1 MSQAS
6 VHSGSSPSVDDPLFK
21 VRLLAALRNG
31 DPSSI
36 IPLITDI
43 SKNSRG
49 SLESP
54 ATDAGSAALH
64 LAIRCATCDTILLLL
79 QQRAISPN
87 AVDPE
92 TGATALHLAS
102 AIGRADVVSLLLEQ
116 DEIDDTVRDPQGK
129 TCLEVAKTRD
139 VARIIKESRSLLNAN
154 YLSLLRLYIMSPK
167 TTSAPEAL
175 LKLLK
180 SPRIRSVDL
189 NQFDASSG
197 STLLHEAVRRK
208 DLQLI
213 ELAVRVGADVFVR
226 DKRGRGLMEIA
237 GKDDRTKVYLRQ
249 FTNQD
254 TTLLEP
260 ANTQTEEPTMRG
272 YLTKYGNMAKG
283 YNTRWFV
290 LKDGMLSYYRHQDDE
305 NLACRG
311 SLSMRNARV
320 KPSSADRLKFE
331 IYASTRNGEGT
342 PERWYMKANH
352 AVEVSRWVQALQRAI
367 DWNKKGKG
375 VDSDSMS
382 LASAN
387 TDQGTMYTSSS
398 GKKRSSRSTGSA
410 VFTSFRRS
418 KHERAGSTPSLLQP
432 PPSLPVDEA
441 GTSDDEDSWN
451 ELTSRT
457 HPPHQD
463 AVQLVGNTTSTHV
476 DLALQLL
483 DASGGGGHSEE
494 TQVTLRASLTQA
506 KTMLSEYSKMVTER
520 EEWFRAQIARERERA
535 SIWEDSLQKVVQ
547 QGAELEEELKKTIRQ
562 NKDQRRRSRL
572 FNEQDNE
579 ATIRPKS
586 GRTNSISVAAEVALA
601 PTLSPVGEKS
611 PVPAGLPPSTPAAS
625 DAVVSASPSRVAF
638 SSPRQRVPSKQSIAT
653 DSDSDEFFDAIEAN
667 ALPNMHIPEQLKS
680 HSLLPVQDDWIDS
693 SRFEAYQNLRTRLG
707 LEKDNR
713 PPVSLW
719 SVLKGSIG
727 KDLTRISFP
736 VFFNESTSMLQ
747 RMAEDMEFSECRT
760 YSSPLMN
767 TANKQPVDT
776 AAKESDPY
784 LRIAY
789 IAAFAMSNYS
799 STIGRIAKPFN
810 PCLSETFEYVRL
822 DKRYTYI
829 SEKVI
834 HQPPV
839 TACMA
844 QSPDWQYYGEVDAK
858 NKFSGKSFEIRPT
871 GMAHVDL
878 KLPREWAP
886 AYPAVPG
893 DPSKS
898 LEHYS
903 WKKVIT
909 NVSGFILGSPTID
922 HYGEMTITNHRTM
935 DQCILTFK
943 PRGWKAKDSFEITG
957 KVFNSRGE
965 SQYDIAGRWNSQL
978 VARKTGNYTTDLLPD
993 VTVGHSASEHAS
1005 PEHEYILLWR
1015 NSEKPP
1021 APFNLTPFA
1030 ITLNDCP
1037 PSLKPQL
1044 PPTDCRLRPDQ
1055 RAFELG
1061 QYELANELK
1070 SQQEEF
1076 QRATRRKREAGL
1088 VAPHKPRWFEAKT
1101 EPDTGERVWAPR
1113 MKGNQLEYWW
1123 AREQVVK
1130 SLEAGNPIEWP
1141 DVDHIY
1147 IDAKF

>member
-611 PVPAGLPPSTPAAS
+611 PVPAGLPPSAPAAS
-625 DAVVSASPSRVAF
+625 DAVASASPSPSAF
-638 SSPRQRVPSKQSIAT
+638 QA
-653 DSDSDEFFDAIEAN
+653 
-667 ALPNMHIPEQLKS
+667 
-680 HSLLPVQDDWIDS
+680 
-693 SRFEAYQNLRTRLG
+693 
-707 LEKDNR
+707 
-713 PPVSLW
+713 
-719 SVLKGSIG
+719 
-727 KDLTRISFP
+727 
-736 VFFNESTSMLQ
+736 
-747 RMAEDMEFSECRT
+747 
-760 YSSPLMN
+760 
-767 TANKQPVDT
+767 VD
-776 AAKESDPY
+776 
-784 LRIAY
+784 R
-789 IAAFAMSNYS
+789 
-799 STIGRIAKPFN
+799 
-810 PCLSETFEYVRL
+810 
-822 DKRYTYI
+822 
-829 SEKVI
+829 
-834 HQPPV
+834 H
-839 TACMA
+839 
-844 QSPDWQYYGEVDAK
+844 
-858 NKFSGKSFEIRPT
+858 
-871 GMAHVDL
+871 
-878 KLPREWAP
+878 
-886 AYPAVPG
+886 
-893 DPSKS
+893 
-898 LEHYS
+898 
-903 WKKVIT
+903 
-909 NVSGFILGSPTID
+909 
-922 HYGEMTITNHRTM
+922 
-935 DQCILTFK
+935 
-943 PRGWKAKDSFEITG
+943 
-957 KVFNSRGE
+957 
-965 SQYDIAGRWNSQL
+965 
-978 VARKTGNYTTDLLPD
+978 
-993 VTVGHSASEHAS
+993 
-1005 PEHEYILLWR
+1005 
-1015 NSEKPP
+1015 
-1021 APFNLTPFA
+1021 
-1030 ITLNDCP
+1030 
-1037 PSLKPQL
+1037 
-1044 PPTDCRLRPDQ
+1044 RLRL
-1055 RAFELG
+1055 R
-1061 QYELANELK
+1061 
-1070 SQQEEF
+1070 
-1076 QRATRRKREAGL
+1076 
-1088 VAPHKPRWFEAKT
+1088 
-1101 EPDTGERVWAPR
+1101 
-1113 MKGNQLEYWW
+1113 
-1123 AREQVVK
+1123 
-1130 SLEAGNPIEWP
+1130 
-1141 DVDHIY
+1141 
-1147 IDAKF
+1147 

>member
-64 LAIRCATCDTILLLL
+64 LAIRCAKCDTILLLL

-260 ANTQTEEPTMRG
+260 ANTQTEEPTMR
-272 YLTKYGNMAKG
+272 
-283 YNTRWFV
+283 
-290 LKDGMLSYYRHQDDE
+290 
-305 NLACRG
+305 
-311 SLSMRNARV
+311 
-320 KPSSADRLKFE
+320 
-331 IYASTRNGEGT
+331 
-342 PERWYMKANH
+342 
-352 AVEVSRWVQALQRAI
+352 
-367 DWNKKGKG
+367 
-375 VDSDSMS
+375 
-382 LASAN
+382 
-387 TDQGTMYTSSS
+387 DQGTMYTSSS

-625 DAVVSASPSRVAF
+625 DAVTSTSPSRVAF

-736 VFFNESTSMLQ
+736 VFFT
-747 RMAEDMEFSECRT
+747 
-760 YSSPLMN
+760 
-767 TANKQPVDT
+767 
-776 AAKESDPY
+776 
-784 LRIAY
+784 
-789 IAAFAMSNYS
+789 
-799 STIGRIAKPFN
+799 
-810 PCLSETFEYVRL
+810 
-822 DKRYTYI
+822 
-829 SEKVI
+829 
-834 HQPPV
+834 
-839 TACMA
+839 
-844 QSPDWQYYGEVDAK
+844 
-858 NKFSGKSFEIRPT
+858 
-871 GMAHVDL
+871 
-878 KLPREWAP
+878 
-886 AYPAVPG
+886 VPG

-993 VTVGHSASEHAS
+993 VTVGQSASEHAS

>member
-6 VHSGSSPSVDDPLFK
+6 VHSSSSPSVDDPLFK

-43 SKNSRG
+43 SRNNRG
-49 SLESP
+49 SVDSP

-79 QQRAISPN
+79 QQRSISPN

-92 TGATALHLAS
+92 TGASALHLAS

-116 DEIDDTVRDPQGK
+116 DEIDDTLRDPQGK

-154 YLSLLRLYIMSPK
+154 YLSLLRSYIMSPK
-167 TTSAPEAL
+167 NASPPEAL

-180 SPRIRSVDL
+180 SARIRNIDL
-189 NQFDASSG
+189 NQLDASSG
-197 STLLHEAVRRK
+197 ISLLHEAVKRK
-208 DLQLI
+208 DLPLI
-213 ELAVRVGADVFVR
+213 ELAARAGADVFVR
-226 DKRGRGLMEIA
+226 DRRGRGLMEIV
-237 GKDDRTKVYLRQ
+237 GKDDRTKAYLRQ

-260 ANTQTEEPTMRG
+260 TNTQIEEPTMRG

-320 KPSSADRLKFE
+320 KPSSTDKLKFE

-352 AVEVSRWVQALQRAI
+352 AVEVSRWIQALQRAI
-367 DWNKKGKG
+367 DWSKKGKG
-375 VDSDSMS
+375 VDSDSFS
-382 LASAN
+382 ITSAN
-387 TDQGTMYTSSS
+387 MSDQGTMYTSSS
-398 GKKRSSRSTGSA
+398 GKKRFSRATGS
-410 VFTSFRRS
+410 VSFMGLRNSRDG
-418 KHERAGSTPSLLQP
+418 RASSTPSLLQP
-432 PPSLPVDEA
+432 VPSAPAEEA
-441 GTSDDEDSWN
+441 EISDDEDSWN
-451 ELTSRT
+451 ELTSRSQ
-457 HPPHQD
+457 PPHQD
-463 AVQLVGNTTSTHV
+463 AIQLIGNTTSTHI

-483 DASGGGGHSEE
+483 DAGGATGQSDE
-494 TQVTLRASLTQA
+494 TQVTLKASLAQA
-506 KTMLSEYSKMVTER
+506 KSMLSEYSKMVTER
-520 EEWFRAQIARERERA
+520 EEWFRSQITREKERA

-547 QGAELEEELKKTIRQ
+547 QGAELEEELKRTIRQ

-572 FNEQDNE
+572 FSEQDNE

-586 GRTNSISVAAEVALA
+586 ARQSSIPAVSDAIVA
-601 PTLSPVGEKS
+601 PILSPVEEKTPIPVEAPASPPTTAGE
-611 PVPAGLPPSTPAAS
+611 V
-625 DAVVSASPSRVAF
+625 AVTSPSRVTFA
-638 SSPRQRVPSKQSIAT
+638 SPRIRAPSKISVVS

-667 ALPNMHIPEQLKS
+667 ALPNMHIPEPLKS
-680 HSLLPVQDDWIDS
+680 HSLLPMQDDWIDIS
-693 SRFEAYQNLRTRLG
+693 MFEGYKDLRTRLG
-707 LEKDNR
+707 LDKDNR

-719 SVLKGSIG
+719 SVLKNSIG
-727 KDLTRISFP
+727 KDLTKISFP

-747 RMAEDMEFSECRT
+747 RMAEDMEFSEC
-760 YSSPLMN
+760 LD
-767 TANKQPVDT
+767 A
-776 AAKESDPY
+776 AAKERDPY

-822 DKRYTYI
+822 DKGYTYI

-871 GMAHVDL
+871 GLAHVDL
-878 KLPREWAP
+878 KLPRDWAP
-886 AYPAVPG
+886 NYPVVPG
-893 DPSKS
+893 DSNKS
-898 LEHYS
+898 LEHFS
-903 WKKVIT
+903 WRKVIT

-922 HYGEMTITNHRTM
+922 HYGEMTITNHRTK
-935 DQCILTFK
+935 DQCVLTFK

-957 KVFNSRGE
+957 KVFNAQGE
-965 SQYDIAGRWNSQL
+965 PQYDIAGRWNSQL
-978 VARKTGNYTTDLLPD
+978 VARKTGNHASDLLPD
-993 VTVGHSASEHAS
+993 VTVGHPATS

-1037 PSLKPQL
+1037 PALKPQL

-1070 SQQEEF
+1070 GQQEEF

-1088 VAPHKPRWFEAKT
+1088 IPPHKPRWFEAKK
-1101 EPDTGERVWAPR
+1101 EADTGERVWSPR

-1123 AREQVVK
+1123 VREQVVK
-1130 SLEAGNPIEWP
+1130 SLKAGNPVEWP